1 MKFFKIRKDLMI
13 RKPAAWRLNSTTLSN
28 AFELD
33 DEYVGLILITTQYP
47 ISLSF
52 MADEIIDLDT
62 WEYIKNRTHGNDNRV
77 LDEDYKKKILFYVIG
92 AI

>member
-1 MKFFKIRKDLMI
+1 MKFFKIRKDVMI
-13 RKPAAWRLNSTTLSN
+13 RKPAAWRLNSTALSN

-33 DEYVGLILITTQYP
+33 DDYVGLIMTQYP

-62 WEYIKNRTHGNDNRV
+62 WEYIKSRTHGNSNRV
-77 LDEDYKKKILFYVIG
+77 LDEDYKKKLLFYVIG